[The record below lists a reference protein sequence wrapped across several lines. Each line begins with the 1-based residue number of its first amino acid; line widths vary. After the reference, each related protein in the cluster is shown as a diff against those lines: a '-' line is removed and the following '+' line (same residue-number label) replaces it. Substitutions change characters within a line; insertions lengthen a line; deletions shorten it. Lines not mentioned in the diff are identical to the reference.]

1 MPPILPPRRSREQ
14 DSLDAPRVG
23 IECSVDA
30 GVSRQQALGGLRQVP
45 EMPERSIEDVEE
57 SLLAIVRRIG

>member
-1 MPPILPPRRSREQ
+1 MP
-14 DSLDAPRVG
+14 A
-23 IECSVDA
+23 CSVDA